1 MSLTIKPATQPQNLT
16 RTSSPGHT
24 RKKAFSRRSRNGC
37 RTCRARRVKCDETPG
52 TCDNCSRTGRQ
63 CEYDLHRIPERAR
76 PGSVA
81 APAAQIS
88 LPWKMTSD
96 ERRCLS
102 FFQHRSVPHL
112 VAFFDSPLWQRL
124 ILQLCHHEPAVFHAV
139 IALGAVNQA
148 YEIAGDRQR
157 RARQAS
163 LPPPQQKDEHRGQ
176 DPWHL
181 FALEQASRAIAKLNE
196 RRQSADPH
204 FQRVILACC
213 LLFVMSELLHK
224 NLSRATFHIQC
235 GLHILRGMNV
245 RRQRGGLNF
254 IVADGTN
261 PYRVEECVVDAFL
274 GLQMCAIFYGT
285 KDPLHFDTELVYHQP
300 YHDLHLHRAFRDL
313 AHARQILT
321 PLLDTMA
328 LFVAQGW
335 YLSDAEIAARYAALH
350 HQQHRLLAYF
360 TRYLH
365 LLTEFTH
372 RTRQRSTTTM
382 PHPEHQKLTREAQ
395 IMRLS
400 CLYSLL
406 AIKMALFSKERPLP
420 TRLLPDFLTVLTAA
434 EAAIA
439 QFTGAATATATAT
452 AAAAAATAEANRPA
466 MTARPGIV
474 PALCVA
480 TMRCPDFGLRCR
492 GIAALRG
499 WDAQEA
505 FMGAA
510 FNADLMEEVMKVELL
525 IRYRAG
531 AGEKEGALE
540 GVRFEM
546 GPGRRDAASV
556 GCGGGGG
563 GAGGE
568 GNGGLRPAVARI
580 AYRGSD
586 GVERAQRVPL
596 VRNEALAAELRAI
609 DGSADWPC
617 VRYLQL
623 LDHL

>member
-1 MSLTIKPATQPQNLT
+1 
-16 RTSSPGHT
+16 TSSPWPT
-24 RKKAFSRRSRNGC
+24 RKKSFSRRSRNGC
-37 RTCRARRVKCDETPG
+37 RTCRARRVKCDEMPG
-52 TCDNCSRTGRQ
+52 ACGNCTRTGRQ

-76 PGSVA
+76 VGRVV

-148 YEIAGDRQR
+148 YEIEGGRRQR
-157 RARQAS
+157 LVAVPQHQQQHQ
-163 LPPPQQKDEHRGQ
+163 QQKRGHRDQGQ
-176 DPWHL
+176 WYL
-181 FALEQASRAIAKLNE
+181 FAVEQASRAISKLNE

-213 LLFVMSELLHK
+213 LLFVMCELLHQ
-224 NLSRATFHIQC
+224 NPSRATFHLQC

-245 RRQRGGLNF
+245 RRQGSSSGGLTF
-254 IVADGTN
+254 IVADGPN

-285 KDPLHFDTELVYHQP
+285 QDPLHFDTELVYHQP
-300 YHDLHLHRAFRDL
+300 YHDLYLHGAQAFRDWG
-313 AHARQILT
+313 HARQILT

-328 LFVAQGW
+328 LFVAESW
-335 YLSDAEIAARYAALH
+335 YLRDAEIAARYAALH
-350 HQQHRLLAYF
+350 HRQHRLLAYF

-365 LLTEFTH
+365 LFHEFCH
-372 RTRQRSTTTM
+372 RTL
-382 PHPEHQKLTREAQ
+382 HPPITITAEHHEKLTREAH
-395 IMRLS
+395 ITRLS

-406 AIKMALFSKERPLP
+406 AIKIALFSKERPLP
-420 TRLLPDFLTVLTAA
+420 PRLLPDFLAVLTAA

-439 QFTGAATATATAT
+439 RFPAVTESANTAGL
-452 AAAAAATAEANRPA
+452 RPA
-466 MTARPGIV
+466 VTARPEIV

-510 FNADLMEEVMKVELL
+510 FNADLIEEVMKVEL
-525 IRYRAG
+525 
-531 AGEKEGALE
+531 
-540 GVRFEM
+540 
-546 GPGRRDAASV
+546 
-556 GCGGGGG
+556 
-563 GAGGE
+563 
-568 GNGGLRPAVARI
+568 
-580 AYRGSD
+580 
-586 GVERAQRVPL
+586 
-596 VRNEALAAELRAI
+596 
-609 DGSADWPC
+609 
-617 VRYLQL
+617 
-623 LDHL
+623 

>member
-1 MSLTIKPATQPQNLT
+1 
-16 RTSSPGHT
+16 
-24 RKKAFSRRSRNGC
+24 
-37 RTCRARRVKCDETPG
+37 ARRVKCDETPG
-52 TCDNCSRTGRQ
+52 ACDNCTRTGRQ

-76 PGSVA
+76 VGSVV

-139 IALGAVNQA
+139 IALGAMNQA
-148 YEIAGDRQR
+148 YEIEGGRRQR
-157 RARQAS
+157 QNQWYS
-163 LPPPQQKDEHRGQ
+163 
-176 DPWHL
+176 
-181 FALEQASRAIAKLNE
+181 FAVEQASRAISKLNE

-213 LLFVMSELLHK
+213 LLFVMCELLHQ
-224 NLSRATFHIQC
+224 NPSRATFHLQC

-245 RRQRGGLNF
+245 RRQSSSAGLTF
-254 IVADGTN
+254 TVPDGPN
-261 PYRVEECVVDAFL
+261 PYPVEECVVDAFL

-285 KDPLHFDTELVYHQP
+285 KYPLHFDTELVYHQP
-300 YHDLHLHRAFRDL
+300 YHGVYLHGAQAFRDWG
-313 AHARQILT
+313 HARQILT

-328 LFVAQGW
+328 LFVAESW
-335 YLSDAEIAARYAALH
+335 YLRDAEIAARYAALH
-350 HQQHRLLAYF
+350 HRQHRLLAYF

-365 LLTEFTH
+365 LFHEFCHGTL
-372 RTRQRSTTTM
+372 
-382 PHPEHQKLTREAQ
+382 HPRITLDHEKLTREAH
-395 IMRLS
+395 ITRLS

-406 AIKMALFSKERPLP
+406 AIKIALFSKERPLP
-420 TRLLPDFLTVLTAA
+420 PPPLPRPRSARCLLPDFLAVLTAA

-439 QFTGAATATATAT
+439 RFPMVTESTNTAG
-452 AAAAAATAEANRPA
+452 RPA
-466 MTARPGIV
+466 VTARPEIV

-492 GIAALRG
+492 GLAALRG

-510 FNADLMEEVMKVELL
+510 FNADLIEEVMKVELL
-525 IRYRAG
+525 VRYRAG
-531 AGEKEGALE
+531 EESVLE

-546 GPGRRDAASV
+546 GMGTGRKT
-556 GCGGGGG
+556 
-563 GAGGE
+563 GE
-568 GNGGLRPAVARI
+568 QGRSGSGSGLRPAAARI
-580 AYRGSD
+580 GYRGSD
-586 GVERAQRVPL
+586 GVERAHCVVL
-596 VRNEALAAELRAI
+596 VRNEATGGGAARYRGVGGVAVCAVSAAV
-609 DGSADWPC
+609 GSFVAFLGGGGALCPGA
-617 VRYLQL
+617 Q
-623 LDHL
+623 

>member
-1 MSLTIKPATQPQNLT
+1 MEPAPQTQNLT
-16 RTSSPGHT
+16 WTSSPWPT

-52 TCDNCSRTGRQ
+52 ACDNCTRTGRQ
-63 CEYDLHRIPERAR
+63 CEYELHRIPERAR
-76 PGSVA
+76 VGRVV

-112 VAFFDSPLWQRL
+112 
-124 ILQLCHHEPAVFHAV
+124 
-139 IALGAVNQA
+139 A
-148 YEIAGDRQR
+148 YEIEGGRRQR
-157 RARQAS
+157 QGF
-163 LPPPQQKDEHRGQ
+163 LPQHQHQQQQQRRGRRDQ
-176 DPWHL
+176 NQWYL
-181 FALEQASRAIAKLNE
+181 FAVEQASRAISKLNE

-213 LLFVMSELLHK
+213 LLFVMCELLHQ
-224 NLSRATFHIQC
+224 NPSRATFHLQC

-245 RRQRGGLNF
+245 RRQSSSSSSGGLTF
-254 IVADGTN
+254 IVANGPN
-261 PYRVEECVVDAFL
+261 PYRVEECVVDAFV

-285 KDPLHFDTELVYHQP
+285 QDPLHFDTELVYHQP
-300 YHDLHLHRAFRDL
+300 YHDLYLHGAQAFRDWG
-313 AHARQILT
+313 HARQILT

-328 LFVAQGW
+328 LFVAESW
-335 YLSDAEIAARYAALH
+335 YLRDAEIAARYAALH
-350 HQQHRLLAYF
+350 HRQHRLLAYF

-365 LLTEFTH
+365 LFHEFYH
-372 RTRQRSTTTM
+372 RTL
-382 PHPEHQKLTREAQ
+382 HPRITVDHEKLTREAH
-395 IMRLS
+395 ITRLS

-406 AIKMALFSKERPLP
+406 AIKIALFSKERPLP
-420 TRLLPDFLTVLTAA
+420 PRLLPDFLAVLTAA

-439 QFTGAATATATAT
+439 RFPVVTESTNTAG
-452 AAAAAATAEANRPA
+452 RPA
-466 MTARPGIV
+466 VTARPEIV

-510 FNADLMEEVMKVELL
+510 FNADLIEEVMKVELL
-525 IRYRAG
+525 VRYRT
-531 AGEKEGALE
+531 GEERVLE

-546 GPGRRDAASV
+546 GMGMGRKT
-556 GCGGGGG
+556 
-563 GAGGE
+563 GE
-568 GNGGLRPAVARI
+568 EGRSRSGSGLRPAAARI
-580 AYRGSD
+580 GYRGSN
-586 GVERAQRVPL
+586 GVEHAHCVVL
-596 VRNEALAAELRAI
+596 VRNEATGGGAA
-609 DGSADWPC
+609 
-617 VRYLQL
+617 RYRGVGGVAVFAH
-623 LDHL
+623 HLP